1 MNNIMIGR
9 FVPGYSWVHRL
20 DPRTKMIVT
29 FVYILVMLWAN
40 NWQTYAWAT
49 LFVIG
54 LVRLTGQP
62 FKLYW
67 DGLKPIFW
75 LILFT
80 VILQLLFT
88 PGTPVLFSM
97 GPLRVTV
104 PGILNAVYVMV
115 RFVLIILMST
125 ILTLTTPPTSIANA
139 LESLLSPFKKIGV
152 PVAELSLM
160 LAIALRFVP
169 LLMDETQKIMNAQ
182 KSRGMSFSTGGPV
195 KRAKAIIPLLI
206 PLFVGALQRALDLA
220 NAMEVRGFKDAVQ
233 RTKYRVLSYQ
243 KIDQVAFLALG
254 GFVVIF
260 SIIKVVI
267 PG

>member
-9 FVPGYSWVHRL
+9 FVPGDSFIHRL
-20 DPRTKMIVT
+20 DPRTKLIGT
-29 FVYILVMLWAN
+29 LVYILVLLWAN
-40 NWQTYAWAT
+40 SWATYAWAAI
-49 LFVIG
+49 FVFG
-54 LVRLTGQP
+54 LIRLTGQP

-80 VILQLLFT
+80 VILQLIFT
-88 PGTPVLFSM
+88 PGTPILYQL
-97 GPLRVTV
+97 GPVKITT
-104 PGILNAVYVMV
+104 PGLLNAVYVMI

-139 LESLLSPFKKIGV
+139 LEMLLGPLKKLRV
-152 PVAELSLM
+152 PVAELALM
-160 LAIALRFVP
+160 LSIALRFVP

-182 KSRGMSFSTGGPV
+182 KSRGMSFSTGGPI

-233 RTKYRVLSYQ
+233 RTKYRVLLYGRND
-243 KIDQVAFLALG
+243 KLAFIGLG
-254 GFVVIF
+254 VFVGIFVVVNIYL
-260 SIIKVVI
+260 
-267 PG
+267 

>member
-9 FVPGYSWVHRL
+9 FVPGDSFIHRL
-20 DPRTKMIVT
+20 DPRTKMIGT
-29 FVYILVMLWAN
+29 FVYILVLLWAN
-40 NWQTYAWAT
+40 SWATYAWAAI
-49 LFVIG
+49 FVLG
-54 LVRLTGQP
+54 LIRLTGQP

-80 VILQLLFT
+80 VILQLIFT
-88 PGTPVLFSM
+88 PGTPVLYQL
-97 GPLRVTV
+97 GPIKITT
-104 PGILNAVYVMV
+104 PGLINAVYVML
-115 RFVLIILMST
+115 RFILIILMST

-139 LESLLSPFKKIGV
+139 LEMLLGPLKKLRV
-152 PVAELSLM
+152 PVAELALM
-160 LAIALRFVP
+160 LSSALRFVP

-182 KSRGMSFSTGGPV
+182 KSRGMSFSTGGPI

-233 RTKYRVLSYQ
+233 RTKYRVLHYGHN
-243 KIDQVAFLALG
+243 DMLAFVGLG
-254 GFVVIF
+254 VFVVIF
-260 SIIKVVI
+260 AIVNLYL
-267 PG
+267 

>member
-9 FVPGYSWVHRL
+9 FVPGNSWVHRL

-29 FVYILVMLWAN
+29 FVYIIVMLWAN
-40 NWQTYAWAT
+40 NWQTYAWTAA
-49 LFVIG
+49 FVVA
-54 LVRLTGQP
+54 LVKLTDQP

-88 PGTPVLFSM
+88 PGTPILFSV
-97 GPLRVTV
+97 GPFQVTV
-104 PGILNAVYVMV
+104 PGILNAIYVMV

-152 PVAELSLM
+152 PVAELALM

-169 LLMDETQKIMNAQ
+169 LLMDEMQKIMNAQ
-182 KSRGMSFSTGGPV
+182 KSRGMSFSTGGPI

-206 PLFVGALQRALDLA
+206 PLFIGALQRALDLA

-233 RTKYRVLSYQ
+233 RTKYRILSYQ
-243 KIDQVAFLALG
+243 KIDKVAFTALI
-254 GFVVIF
+254 GFVIIFFVI
-260 SIIKVVI
+260 KTWLH
-267 PG
+267 G

>member
-9 FVPGYSWVHRL
+9 FVPGESLIHRL
-20 DPRTKMIVT
+20 DPRTKMIGT
-29 FVYILVMLWAN
+29 FIYIFVMLWAN
-40 NWQTYAWAT
+40 NWQTYLWSAV
-49 LFVIG
+49 FVVG
-54 LVRLTGQP
+54 LIKFTGQP

-88 PGTPVLFSM
+88 PGSPVLWHL
-97 GPLRVTV
+97 GPLSVTV
-104 PGILNAVYVMV
+104 PGVVNAIYVMV

-139 LESLLSPFKKIGV
+139 IESLLGPLKKIKV
-152 PVAELSLM
+152 PVAELALM
-160 LAIALRFVP
+160 LSIALRFVP

-182 KSRGMSFSTGGPV
+182 KSRGMSFSTGGPI

-233 RTKYRVLSYQ
+233 RTRYRILHYERNDYIAFFTIVFFVIIFFGI
-243 KIDQVAFLALG
+243 KIVT
-254 GFVVIF
+254 GF
-260 SIIKVVI
+260 
-267 PG
+267 

>member
-9 FVPGYSWVHRL
+9 FVPGDSFIHRL
-20 DPRTKMIVT
+20 DPRTKLIGT
-29 FVYILVMLWAN
+29 LVYILVLLWAN
-40 NWQTYAWAT
+40 SWATCAWAAI
-49 LFVIG
+49 FVFG
-54 LVRLTGQP
+54 LIRLTGQP

-80 VILQLLFT
+80 VILQLIFT
-88 PGTPVLFSM
+88 PGTPILYQL
-97 GPLRVTV
+97 GPVKITT
-104 PGILNAVYVMV
+104 PGLLNAVYVMI

-139 LESLLSPFKKIGV
+139 LEMLLGPLKKLRV
-152 PVAELSLM
+152 PVAELALM
-160 LAIALRFVP
+160 LSIALRFVP

-182 KSRGMSFSTGGPV
+182 KSRGMSFSTGGPI

-233 RTKYRVLSYQ
+233 RTKYRVLLYGRND
-243 KIDQVAFLALG
+243 KLAFIGLG
-254 GFVVIF
+254 VFVGIFVVVNIYL
-260 SIIKVVI
+260 
-267 PG
+267 